1 MMNHIQGKW
10 MIKLRHNKIV
20 LYLNRSNAKTD
31 SLYSLSKT
39 KNEMVEPCMT
49 LRLQAETWKF
59 CSGRAR
65 ELAEDPNIQIK
76 WRNGQCLLT
85 MIGTVAYIQKLLP
98 EWWKHVR
105 IYSTSCKKY
114 WTSYTRLKKICW
126 PEWITNLMVHCK
138 NGWGKN

>member
-1 MMNHIQGKW
+1 
-10 MIKLRHNKIV
+10 
-20 LYLNRSNAKTD
+20 
-31 SLYSLSKT
+31 
-39 KNEMVEPCMT
+39 MVEPCMT
-49 LRLQAETWKF
+49 IRLQAETWKF

-105 IYSTSCKKY
+105 IYSTNCKKY

-138 NGWGKN
+138 NAWGKLIFNIEHSIGIIIFNLRQIVIKKQSYGFLSQTC